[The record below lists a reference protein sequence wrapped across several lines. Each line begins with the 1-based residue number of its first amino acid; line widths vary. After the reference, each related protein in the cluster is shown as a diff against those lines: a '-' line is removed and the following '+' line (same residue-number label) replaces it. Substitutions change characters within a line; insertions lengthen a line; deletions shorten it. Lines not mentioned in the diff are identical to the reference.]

1 MSSLSITGIDIAVP
15 GGWGHCYRCGAQMIQ
30 GGDHDDVDADGV
42 EIIISNFHCPNCES
56 SCEFAWLVSWD
67 MDNAD
72 DADATEPSPGAS
84 EAKTAVLTY
93 GAVQQELARVRKQ
106 AEELA
111 SAKGRLAREATE
123 HRVRRQLAEKILRK
137 LAMPQQRVSPL
148 RHQRWVRSTI
158 AAFFAGDIHGASR
171 RADHPRATG
180 ACSHCDINLYDGRVP
195 HPKAMPC
202 NVPGCPYEKE
212 RDQLTDHILLSLAR

>member
-1 MSSLSITGIDIAVP
+1 
-15 GGWGHCYRCGAQMIQ
+15 MIQ

-56 SCEFAWLVSWD
+56 RCEFAWLVSWD
-67 MDNAD
+67 DAD

-111 SAKGRLAREATE
+111 SAKGRSGARGDRAPRAAATCRE
-123 HRVRRQLAEKILRK
+123 NPAK
-137 LAMPQQRVSPL
+137 
-148 RHQRWVRSTI
+148 
-158 AAFFAGDIHGASR
+158 AGDAAAAGESTAASALGAEHNR
-171 RADHPRATG
+171 RIFRG
-180 ACSHCDINLYDGRVP
+180 
-195 HPKAMPC
+195 
-202 NVPGCPYEKE
+202 
-212 RDQLTDHILLSLAR
+212 